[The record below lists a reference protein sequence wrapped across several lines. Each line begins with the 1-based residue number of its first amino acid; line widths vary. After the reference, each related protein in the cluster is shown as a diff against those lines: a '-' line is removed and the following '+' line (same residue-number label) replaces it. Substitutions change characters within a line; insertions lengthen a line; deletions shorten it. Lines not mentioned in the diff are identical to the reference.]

1 MRLVLTRDYEMIDLR
16 DQVQVSR
23 MMSLPFRESLLPSAS
38 TLAASVPD
46 DSTQRSSSSCV
57 TADAYRHSA
66 HPIVSGAN
74 SSLPPPHH
82 RC

>member
-1 MRLVLTRDYEMIDLR
+1 MTMGESN

-23 MMSLPFRESLLPSAS
+23 MMSLPSRAMCLGSTSAPVTS
-38 TLAASVPD
+38 EPVGVAHGFA
-46 DSTQRSSSSCV
+46 SSCV
-57 TADAYRHSA
+57 TANASLLSA
-66 HPIVSGAN
+66 HSVIYGAN